1 MILEINKT
9 APQAYLG
16 NSPSRFGF
24 KVNGIAQPEAPKRR
38 DGYPEL
44 KNEYFR

>member
-16 NSPSRFGF
+16 NSPLIF
-24 KVNGIAQPEAPKRR
+24 EHLTT
-38 DGYPEL
+38 DY
-44 KNEYFR
+44 

>member
-16 NSPSRFGF
+16 NSPLNFEPGTFFSSVHIMPAHGNAD
-24 KVNGIAQPEAPKRR
+24 KDKHG
-38 DGYPEL
+38 DGG
-44 KNEYFR
+44 

>member
-16 NSPSRFGF
+16 NSPSKLGRLRKPTRLSF
-24 KVNGIAQPEAPKRR
+24 
-38 DGYPEL
+38 
-44 KNEYFR
+44 

>member
-16 NSPSRFGF
+16 NSPSKLRTSLPGAFF
-24 KVNGIAQPEAPKRR
+24 YLRAVLKTAKV
-38 DGYPEL
+38 
-44 KNEYFR
+44 F

>member
-16 NSPSRFGF
+16 NSPSKF
-24 KVNGIAQPEAPKRR
+24 KVDVLLTLNF
-38 DGYPEL
+38 EL
-44 KNEYFR
+44 